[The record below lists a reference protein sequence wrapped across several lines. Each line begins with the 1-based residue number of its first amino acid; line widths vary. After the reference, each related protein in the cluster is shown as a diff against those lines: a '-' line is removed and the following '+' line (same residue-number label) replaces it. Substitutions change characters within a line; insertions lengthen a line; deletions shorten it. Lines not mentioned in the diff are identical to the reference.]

1 MAIEIERITT
11 ITAALGECP
20 VWDAATER
28 LWFMDCRKGRIYRV
42 DPRSGSSTHCDVP
55 PPAGSFALNDDGRL
69 IVALKEEVVLVDPES
84 GALRP
89 LARIEASH
97 PNLRLNDGA
106 AMPDGSFV
114 AGTMHVFRD
123 TGDAPLGGLYR
134 LDTNGMLTKL
144 ESRIGVVNGPVMHPA
159 NGRFYVADSA
169 AKTVWS
175 YAVESDCSF
184 TDRRLFV
191 NTEAQASAP
200 DGCCFDAQGGLWT
213 ALVHAGAIARFDAQ
227 GRLTECIALPV
238 AHPASLCFG
247 GPDLGEI
254 FVTSISDSGRLRAS
268 GPLDGAVLRVR
279 GAGYR
284 GAPRFMCRIHVA

>member
-1 MAIEIERITT
+1 MAIEIERMTT

-20 VWDAATER
+20 VWDAANER

-42 DPRSGSSTHCDVP
+42 DPQSGLSTRYEVP

-69 IVALKEEVVLVDPES
+69 IVALKEEIVLVDPDS

-114 AGTMHVFRD
+114 TGTMHIFRE

-134 LDTNGMLTKL
+134 VDTGGTLTKL
-144 ESRIGVVNGPVMHPA
+144 ASGIGVANGPAMHPA

-175 YAVESDCSF
+175 YAVEPDGSF
-184 TDRRLFV
+184 ADRRVFV

-200 DGCCFDAQGGLWT
+200 DGCCFDAQGGLWI

-227 GRLTECIALPV
+227 GRMTERIALPV

-247 GPDLGEI
+247 GAELGDI
-254 FVTSISDSGRLRAS
+254 FVTSISDSGRLRAT
-268 GPLDGAVLRVR
+268 GRLDGAVLRVR

-284 GAPRFMCRIHVA
+284 GAPRNRCRIHVA